1 MLSKARLNLYKTNQ
15 VRILK
20 SKANHRVY
28 KILQETNPLEMKV
41 ESKLHHSKIK
51 EKILERIRLKKIL
64 QKALKIVYSNCKLL
78 HQGLKSPMD

>member
-1 MLSKARLNLYKTNQ
+1 MLNKAQLTHFKTNQ
-15 VRILK
+15 PRTIS

-28 KILQETNPLEMKV
+28 KILQEINLPEMKTK
-41 ESKLHHSKIK
+41 SKLHRSKIK

-64 QKALKIVYSNCKLL
+64 QKALKIVYSNSKHL